1 LNVELLTLSEVI
13 DVSGEEGDF
22 TVRVRKSPRYVDME
36 KCIAC
41 GLCTEK
47 CPKKVNDE
55 YNAGLGKR
63 KAIFIKYG
71 QTVPLKYAIDP
82 ESCLYLTRGKCKA
95 CEKFCPTGAI
105 RFDDRE
111 EIVTLNVGSLILA
124 PGYKPYDP
132 SAYDTFGYGVIPDV
146 VTGIEYERLL
156 SASGPHMG
164 HLVKPSNGRE
174 PRKIAWIQ
182 CVGSRD
188 LHRSG
193 NSYCSSV
200 CCMYA
205 IKQTLVTA
213 EHMPGGVE
221 QAIFYMD
228 IRSCGK
234 EFERYYE
241 GAKARGIRF
250 VRARPHSIEPG
261 PNNIGVR
268 LSYIDAEGRSVLEDF
283 DLAVLSVGMEAS
295 RDAESLAATAG
306 IELDDHRFSV
316 TRSFDPV
323 ASSRKGIYVAGS
335 FRSPKAIP
343 RAVTEASAAAADASR
358 ALVLA
363 KGSLTREKTY
373 PPERDV
379 TGEEPRIGVFV
390 CSCGINIASVVDVQ
404 ELAAYARTLPH
415 VVMVENNLFTCST
428 DTQDLI
434 ADKIRHHGLNRI
446 VVAAC
451 TPRTHEPLF
460 QDTLRE
466 AGLNPYLLE
475 MANIRNQNSWVHQRD
490 PVNATLKAKD
500 QVRMAVARVALNMP
514 LNRLKVGVVRRALVV
529 GGGITGMT
537 AALGLADQ
545 GHETVLLEQGERL
558 GGNAWKLNET
568 WRGRAVR
575 PLLEDLIRK
584 VETHPGITV
593 LKGAG
598 LKSAQGSVG
607 NFTSEIQV
615 NGTTRTVQYGAA
627 VIATGAHEWTP
638 DIYGYG
644 ESLRIMT
651 SLEFEVAL
659 QERERE
665 VRAAESVVFIQCVGS
680 REPQRPYC
688 SRVCCTHSIQNALT
702 LKAMNPDMQV
712 TILTRD
718 VRTYGER
725 EELYLKARRE
735 GVIFAR
741 FGLESKPQ
749 VSIEAG
755 RVFVTVVDSILE
767 RPIKL
772 PADYLVLASAIVPN
786 DNQAIVEL
794 FKCGQNE
801 DGFLNE
807 AHPKLR
813 PVDMSVDG
821 LFVAGLCN
829 YPKPVDEAIAQAKAA
844 ASRANVLLSREAM
857 SLDAV
862 KSFVTEK
869 CDGCALCVDVCP
881 YRAIRL
887 MEVSSNGSKHKRI
900 EVQTSLC
907 KGCGLCEATCPK
919 GGVDV
924 LGFTLEQLRAQ
935 VDAVLEA

>member
-1 LNVELLTLSEVI
+1 MNVELLTLSEVI
-13 DVSGEEGDF
+13 DISGVEGDF
-22 TVRVRKSPRYVDME
+22 SVKVRKSPRYVDME

-41 GLCTEK
+41 GLCAEK
-47 CPKKVNDE
+47 CPRKVLDE

-63 KAIFIKYG
+63 KAVYIKYG

-82 ESCLYLTRGKCKA
+82 SSCLYLTRGKCRA

-111 EIVTLNVGSLILA
+111 EIVSLHVGSLILA
-124 PGYKPYDP
+124 PGYKPFDP
-132 SAYDTFGYGVIPDV
+132 SAYDTFGYGTIPDV

-156 SASGPHMG
+156 SAGGPHMG
-164 HLVKPSNGRE
+164 HLVRPSDGKE

-182 CVGSRD
+182 CVGSRE

-213 EHMPGGVE
+213 EHMPDGVE
-221 QAIFYMD
+221 QAVFYMD

-250 VRARPHSIEPG
+250 VRARPHSVEPG
-261 PNNIGVR
+261 PNAIGVR
-268 LSYIDAEGRSVLEDF
+268 LSYLDAEGRSLVEDF
-283 DLAVLSVGMEAS
+283 DMAVLSVGMEVS
-295 RDAESLAATAG
+295 RDAQTLAATAC
-306 IELDDHRFSV
+306 IELDDHRFAV

-323 ASSRKGIYVAGS
+323 ASSRPGIYVAGA

-343 RAVTEASAAAADASR
+343 RAVTEASAAAADAAR
-358 ALVLA
+358 ALLPA
-363 KGSLTREKTY
+363 KGSMTQVKTY

-379 TGEEPRIGVFV
+379 SGEEPRIGVFV

-404 ELAAYARTLPH
+404 ELAAYAKTLPH
-415 VVMVENNLFTCST
+415 VVLVENNLFTCST
-428 DTQDLI
+428 DTQELI
-434 ADKIRHHGLNRI
+434 AARIEQHRLNRI
-446 VVAAC
+446 VIAAC
-451 TPRTHEPLF
+451 TPRTHEALF

-490 PVNATLKAKD
+490 PESATVKAKD
-500 QVRMAVARVALNMP
+500 QVRMAAARVALNMP
-514 LNRLKVGVVRRALVV
+514 LDRLKVSVVRRALVV
-529 GGGITGMT
+529 GGGVAGMT

-545 GHETVLLEQGERL
+545 GHETVLLERGERL
-558 GGNAWKLNET
+558 GGNAWRLNET
-568 WRGRAVR
+568 WRGRPVR
-575 PLLEDLIRK
+575 PLLEDLIRR
-584 VETHPGITV
+584 VENHPRITV
-593 LKGAG
+593 HKGAT
-598 LKSAQGSVG
+598 LVSARGAVG
-607 NFTSEIQV
+607 DFASEV
-615 NGTTRTVQYGAA
+615 RMNGTTRTIEYGAA
-627 VIATGAHEWTP
+627 VIATGAREWTP
-638 DIYGYG
+638 DVYGYG
-644 ESLRIMT
+644 ESPRIMT
-651 SLEFEVAL
+651 SLEFEAAL
-659 QERERE
+659 QEREDA
-665 VRAAESVVFIQCVGS
+665 VKTADSIVFIQCVGS
-680 REPQRPYC
+680 REPERPYC
-688 SRVCCTHSIQNALT
+688 SRLCCTHSIQNALS
-702 LKAMNPDMQV
+702 LKALNPDMQV
-712 TILTRD
+712 TILSRD

-735 GVIFAR
+735 GVIFIR
-741 FGLESKPQ
+741 FGLDSKPQ
-749 VSIEAG
+749 VSIEDRG
-755 RVFVTVVDSILE
+755 VFVTVVDPILG
-767 RPIKL
+767 RPIRL

-794 FKCGQNE
+794 FKCGHNE

-829 YPKPVDEAIAQAKAA
+829 YPKPLDEAIAQGKAA
-844 ASRANVLLSREAM
+844 AARANVILSREAM

-862 KSFVTEK
+862 KSSVTER

-887 MEVSSNGSKHKRI
+887 VEFTQNGSTRKRI